1 LRTVKEIGRSYSSD
15 VDISNESLDFSTT
28 DISTLTSLTQE
39 VGLYTYLVD
48 ATSGNINV
56 NIPSAIDNSASFII
70 KKIDS
75 SSNYVQLNGN
85 LSETID
91 GAAEIYLYD
100 QYNFVQIQSDGTNW
114 VIINEFRNEV
124 WT

>member
-1 LRTVKEIGRSYSSD
+1 MRTVKEIGRSYSSD

>member
-1 LRTVKEIGRSYSSD
+1 LRTVKEIGRSYSTD
-15 VDISNESLDFSTT
+15 VEISNESLDFSTT
-28 DISTLTSLTQE
+28 EISSLTSLTQE

-85 LSETID
+85 ISETID
-91 GAAEIYLYD
+91 GDAEIYLYD